1 MTHPENPYT
10 GGEQPAQP
18 ITPPADPYGLN
29 PNANPN
35 PYTQPQEPA
44 QPYVQNAAPEQ
55 GREACGNSN
64 YEHDES
70 APQFTGNEPAQ
81 QPYGTPYEP
90 AATQPTTQI
99 NYGAPQN
106 AAPQYGE
113 QPAYGAPTGGA
124 PVYGEPGGPAYGSP
138 AQFPPQGGYDQYP
151 PQGPTDKY
159 NTMAIVGLILAI
171 LFPLI
176 GLIVSIIAMVNIN
189 KHGGSK
195 ASKNLSLAGT
205 IVGGVL
211 TVVSIIVSIIV
222 FNSVLAA
229 TNEIVSDS
237 KSPSATHSQTQS
249 TTDPDEDIDE
259 DIDNDIDDIGDQ
271 LTDGSITL
279 EEALKNPTVKS
290 ELEKQIQGLP
300 DGMKGS
306 VSAEG
311 NTLILTFYVDSSL
324 AAYSDSLAESLNSVG
339 KSAASQ
345 LNEDG
350 GNTYSVRIVITSE
363 GKTLYDKTSTND

>member
-1 MTHPENPYT
+1 MTQPENPYT

-55 GREACGNSN
+55 GREAYGNSN
-64 YEHDES
+64 YGHAES

-90 AATQPTTQI
+90 VGTQPTTQI
-99 NYGAPQN
+99 NYG
-106 AAPQYGE
+106 APQYGE

-124 PVYGEPGGPAYGSP
+124 PVYGEPGGPAYGGP

-151 PQGPTDKY
+151 PQGPPDKY

-195 ASKNLSLAGT
+195 ASKNLSRRSHHGLHHR
-205 IVGGVL
+205 VDHRVQQCSGGDERDRQRFEVAERHA
-211 TVVSIIVSIIV
+211 
-222 FNSVLAA
+222 FA
-229 TNEIVSDS
+229 
-237 KSPSATHSQTQS
+237 
-249 TTDPDEDIDE
+249 DPEHH
-259 DIDNDIDDIGDQ
+259 G
-271 LTDGSITL
+271 
-279 EEALKNPTVKS
+279 P
-290 ELEKQIQGLP
+290 
-300 DGMKGS
+300 
-306 VSAEG
+306 
-311 NTLILTFYVDSSL
+311 
-324 AAYSDSLAESLNSVG
+324 
-339 KSAASQ
+339 
-345 LNEDG
+345 
-350 GNTYSVRIVITSE
+350 RRRH
-363 GKTLYDKTSTND
+363 

>member
-1 MTHPENPYT
+1 MTQPENPYT

-18 ITPPADPYGLN
+18 STQPADPYGLN

-55 GREACGNSN
+55 GREAYGDSN
-64 YEHDES
+64 VEHAES

-81 QPYGTPYEP
+81 QPYGTP
-90 AATQPTTQI
+90 
-99 NYGAPQN
+99 QN

-113 QPAYGAPTGGA
+113 QPAYGAPAGGA
-124 PVYGEPGGPAYGSP
+124 PVYGEPSGPAYGSP

-195 ASKNLSLAGT
+195 ASRNLSLAGT

-249 TTDPDEDIDE
+249 TTDPDEDID
-259 DIDNDIDDIGDQ
+259 DIGGRLD
-271 LTDGSITL
+271 DGSITL

-290 ELEKQIQGLP
+290 ELEKQIGDLP
-300 DGMKGS
+300 DGMRGN

-311 NTLILTFYVDSSL
+311 NTLILTFDLDSSL
-324 AAYSDSLAESLNSVG
+324 AAHSDTMAESLNPVG
-339 KSAASQ
+339 KSMASQ
-345 LNEDG
+345 FNRDG

-363 GKTLYDKTSTND
+363 GKTLYDKTFTND

>member
-1 MTHPENPYT
+1 MTQPENPYT

-18 ITPPADPYGLN
+18 ITP
-29 PNANPN
+29 
-35 PYTQPQEPA
+35 PQEPA

-55 GREACGNSN
+55 GREAYGNSN
-64 YEHDES
+64 YGHAES

-90 AATQPTTQI
+90 VGTQPTTQI

-124 PVYGEPGGPAYGSP
+124 PVYGEPGGPAYGGP

-237 KSPSATHSQTQS
+237 KSPSAMHSQTQS

-259 DIDNDIDDIGDQ
+259 DIDDIGGQ
-271 LTDGSITL
+271 LTGGSITL

-311 NTLILTFYVDSSL
+311 NTLILTFDLDSSL
-324 AAYSDSLAESLNSVG
+324 AEYSDSLAESLNSVG

>member
-1 MTHPENPYT
+1 
-10 GGEQPAQP
+10 
-18 ITPPADPYGLN
+18 
-29 PNANPN
+29 
-35 PYTQPQEPA
+35 
-44 QPYVQNAAPEQ
+44 
-55 GREACGNSN
+55 
-64 YEHDES
+64 
-70 APQFTGNEPAQ
+70 
-81 QPYGTPYEP
+81 
-90 AATQPTTQI
+90 
-99 NYGAPQN
+99 
-106 AAPQYGE
+106 
-113 QPAYGAPTGGA
+113 
-124 PVYGEPGGPAYGSP
+124 
-138 AQFPPQGGYDQYP
+138 
-151 PQGPTDKY
+151 
-159 NTMAIVGLILAI
+159 MAIVGLILAI

-290 ELEKQIQGLP
+290 ELEKQIGDLP

-311 NTLILTFYVDSSL
+311 NTLILTFDLDSSL
-324 AAYSDSLAESLNSVG
+324 AAYSDTLAESLNSVG

>member
-1 MTHPENPYT
+1 MTQPENPHI

-18 ITPPADPYGLN
+18 ITQPADPYRLN
-29 PNANPN
+29 PNINPN

-44 QPYVQNAAPEQ
+44 YMQNTTPEQ
-55 GREACGNSN
+55 PREA
-64 YEHDES
+64 
-70 APQFTGNEPAQ
+70 
-81 QPYGTPYEP
+81 YGTPYEP
-90 AATQPTTQI
+90 AGMPTQI
-99 NYGAPQN
+99 NYSAPQN
-106 AAPQYGE
+106 AAPQYEPTYSEPGGH
-113 QPAYGAPTGGA
+113 AYGA
-124 PVYGEPGGPAYGSP
+124 P
-138 AQFPPQGGYDQYP
+138 AQFPPQGGYGQYP

-211 TVVSIIVSIIV
+211 TVVSIVVSILV
-222 FNSVLAA
+222 LNSVLAA
-229 TNEIVSDS
+229 TNEIISDS

-249 TTDPDEDIDE
+249 TTDPDEDIDADTDE
-259 DIDNDIDDIGDQ
+259 DIDNDIDDIGGQ

-279 EEALKNPTVKS
+279 EEALENPTVKS
-290 ELEKQIQGLP
+290 EFEKQIGDLP

-306 VSAEG
+306 ISAEG
-311 NTLILTFYVDSSL
+311 NTLILTFDLDSSL
-324 AAYSDSLAESLNSVG
+324 AAYSDTLAENLNSVG

-350 GNTYSVRIVITSE
+350 GSTYSVRIVITSE